1 MFRLMLVFVSAF
13 ITTNA
18 PHAEPQWQT
27 HESIYDIVKS
37 YVAQNINTTAA
48 EYEITVLPLMNRLNL
63 PLCSQPIEGFAPNL
77 PKAGRMSI
85 SVRCNGAKKW
95 AIFVSATIT
104 PFENVVILTQPLQH
118 GDTVTNQAILA
129 RKDVSQL
136 HNNYLTQLSQIMNK
150 QVLRNLPVGTIVTA
164 KDLVEPKL
172 VKRGDR
178 VLITSNQA
186 GITIKMNGVA
196 ESDGSKGQTIR
207 VKNQNSARII
217 NAVIVEMGVV
227 RVSQ

>member
-1 MFRLMLVFVSAF
+1 MFRLMLVFASAF

-27 HESIYDIVKS
+27 HESIYDAVKS
-37 YVAQNINTTAA
+37 YVAQNINTAT
-48 EYEITVLPLMNRLNL
+48 EYEITILPLMDRLNL
-63 PLCSQPIEGFAPNL
+63 PLCSLPIQTFAPNL

-85 SVRCNGAKKW
+85 SVRCNGGKKW
-95 AIFVSATIT
+95 SIFVSATIT

-118 GDTVTNQAILA
+118 GDTVTNQATLV

-136 HNNYLTQLSQIMNK
+136 HNNYLTQLNQIVNK
-150 QVLRNLPVGTIVTA
+150 QVIRNLPVGTIVTA

-186 GITIKMNGVA
+186 GIAIKMNGVA

-207 VKNQNSARII
+207 VKNQNSARIV
-217 NAVIVEMGVV
+217 NATIIDAGVV
-227 RVSQ
+227 QVSQ